1 MLTIFAGSDRV
12 SQYKNEY
19 RLKSLALSGDNEF
32 QADRTRSTAD
42 DLALWKRFRG
52 VTGEDAKV
60 STIQRMK
67 LSANAAAPLGFHLP
81 NLLPPD
87 TRRGEALMND
97 IWRIGMERVV
107 MPSGHT
113 PWSAPLPS
121 RHFADRLHRFAWL
134 PDLASQGRVSE
145 DRARAFVDDWIENF
159 GRFDG
164 FSWRVDVAATRAW
177 NWMRCGEMLFDPEHA
192 GSTERLENLLRQLR
206 FLRETVDGAS
216 DARGRWMGACALV
229 AMAVCTKEIE
239 HLDETLHRLES
250 ECSAQILPDGGHVS
264 RSPSR
269 LLSALTHLLALK
281 TLLKTAN
288 QPIPDYFDKWIPRMG
303 SMVAFFRVPD
313 GSLNPFN
320 DGHESR
326 PEAVS
331 AAMERLDGLP
341 RRFTFAPKSGFQ
353 KLEKNTLRLI
363 LDCGEA
369 PERPFGDYAHAGALG
384 FELSDG
390 PARIVTSCGFS
401 PEVNVDWQAAVRR
414 TGAHSTLVLNG
425 RDSASFVMNDE
436 TRILAVNGPEGIS
449 AKRLEESDEIW
460 LDAQHSGYKSTH
472 GLLHRRR
479 LFMSGNGQRLTGED
493 ALVRPVSHSDS
504 DDRYF
509 VNFEIRFHLH
519 PTVTAL
525 MGKDAIRLICDD
537 GTVWRF
543 KTSHENARLERTIYL
558 ARGNVE
564 RPEQIVLAGR
574 ADPNGDG
581 TEPPNCVRWA
591 FLKEASL

>member
-1 MLTIFAGSDRV
+1 M
-12 SQYKNEY
+12 
-19 RLKSLALSGDNEF
+19 SGDNEF
-32 QADRTRSTAD
+32 QADRTRSIAD
-42 DLALWKRFRG
+42 DAALWKRFRG
-52 VTGEDAKV
+52 LTGEEIKV

-67 LSANAAAPLGFHLP
+67 LSANTVTQLNHHLP

-87 TRRGEALMND
+87 TRRGDALMNN

-107 MPSGHT
+107 MAPGT
-113 PWSAPLPS
+113 PPWSAPLPS

-134 PDLASQGRVSE
+134 PDLASQGPSSE
-145 DRARAFVDDWIENF
+145 NRARAFVDDWITQY

-164 FSWRVDVAATRAW
+164 FAWRVDAAATRTW
-177 NWMRCGEMLFDPEHA
+177 NWLRCGSILFDPAHP
-192 GSTERLENLLRQLR
+192 GSSERLGNLVRQLR
-206 FLRETVDGAS
+206 FLRETVDGTP
-216 DARGRWMGACALV
+216 DPRGRWMGACVLV
-229 AMAVCTKEIE
+229 ALALCTSEDDR
-239 HLDETLHRLES
+239 LDVALDRLES

-269 LLSALTHLLALK
+269 LLSTLTHLLALK
-281 TLLKTAN
+281 NLLKTADK
-288 QPIPDYFDKWIPRMG
+288 PVPDYFDKWIPRMG
-303 SMVAFFRVPD
+303 SMVAFFRAPD
-313 GSLNPFN
+313 GVLSPFN
-320 DGHESR
+320 DGDESR
-326 PEAVS
+326 PEAVA

-353 KLEKNTLRLI
+353 KLEKNGLRLI

-369 PERPFGDYAHAGALG
+369 PARPFGDFAHAGALG

-425 RDSASFVMNDE
+425 RDSATFALNDE
-436 TRILAVNGPEGIS
+436 TKILAVNGPEGIS

-460 LDAQHSGYKSTH
+460 LDAQHSGYKATH

-479 LFMSGNGQRLTGED
+479 LFMSGDGTRLTGED

-504 DDRYF
+504 EDRYF

-525 MGKDAIRLICDD
+525 MGKDVIRLICDD

-591 FLKEASL
+591 FLKDASL

>member
-1 MLTIFAGSDRV
+1 M
-12 SQYKNEY
+12 
-19 RLKSLALSGDNEF
+19 ALSGDNEF
-32 QADRTRSTAD
+32 RTDRTRSTAD
-42 DLALWKRFRG
+42 DAALWKRFRG
-52 VTGEDAKV
+52 AAGEDAKV
-60 STIQRMK
+60 STLQRMK
-67 LSANAAAPLGFHLP
+67 LSASPPSELYFHLP
-81 NLLPPD
+81 NLLPADP
-87 TRRGEALMND
+87 RRGEALMND

-107 MPSGHT
+107 MPAGAP
-113 PWSAPLPS
+113 PWTDALPS
-121 RHFADRLHRFAWL
+121 KHFADRLHRFAWL
-134 PDLASQGRVSE
+134 SDMASQQAASE
-145 DRARAFVDDWIENF
+145 ARARAFVDDWISQF

-164 FSWRVDVAATRAW
+164 FAWRVDVTATRVW
-177 NWMRCGEMLFDPEHA
+177 NWLRCGEILFDPKHE
-192 GSTERLENLLRQLR
+192 GSAERLENLVRQVKY
-206 FLRETVDGAS
+206 LRETVDGVS
-216 DARGRWMGACALV
+216 DARGRWMGACVLV
-229 AMAVCTKEIE
+229 AMTVCTRDVDQQ
-239 HLDETLHRLES
+239 DEALHRLES

-281 TLLKTAN
+281 SLLKTAG
-288 QPIPDYFDKWIPRMG
+288 QPIPDYFEKWIPRMG

-313 GSLNPFN
+313 GALNPFN

-326 PEAVS
+326 PEEVS
-331 AAMERLDGLP
+331 AAIERLDGLP

-353 KLEKNTLRLI
+353 KLEKNTLRLV
-363 LDCGEA
+363 LDCGPA
-369 PERPFGDYAHAGALG
+369 PDRPFSDHAHAGALG

-425 RDSASFVMNDE
+425 RDSGHFVQNDE
-436 TRILAVNGPEGIS
+436 TRVLALSGPEGIS

-460 LDAQHSGYKSTH
+460 LDAQHSGYKISH

-479 LFMSGNGQRLTGED
+479 LFMSGNGTRLTGED
-493 ALVRPVSHSDS
+493 ALVRPVSHADS

-525 MGKDAIRLICDD
+525 MGKDAIRLICDN